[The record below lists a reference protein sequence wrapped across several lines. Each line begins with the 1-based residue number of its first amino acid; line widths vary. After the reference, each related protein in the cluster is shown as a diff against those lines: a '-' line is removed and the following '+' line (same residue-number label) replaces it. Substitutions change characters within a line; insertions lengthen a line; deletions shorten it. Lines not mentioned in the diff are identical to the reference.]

1 MLNGLLAPLL
11 GELSEIKAR
20 YPAEWIGAALSS
32 VVLKFLLERAIGAG
46 VPDGYA
52 ERFQLTDEQAKA
64 IYDATLHA
72 ALTRV

>member
-11 GELSEIKAR
+11 GELEEIKKQ
-20 YPAEWIGAALSS
+20 YPAEWVFSALAS
-32 VVLKFLLERAIGAG
+32 VATKILIERAIVAG

-52 ERFQLTDEQAKA
+52 AKFHLTDEQAKR

-72 ALTRV
+72 ALTRI